1 MFGFEAQV
9 ARNSPAIAKN
19 YNNKAG
25 HSERT
30 IRVHEFVQRLP
41 CIPTRRSGLLY
52 AILLTLACGWASQAM
67 ALSSDR
73 EQPIELE
80 ADSAHIDERTG
91 VSVYTGNVKLT
102 QGSTRLLAD
111 RLTVERHE
119 DGHRMIAEGQPATFS
134 QQPDDKPDPVEGR
147 AQTIDYHAGRKRVI
161 LTGAAEVWQGG
172 NRFASE
178 RIVYDTD
185 TDTVRGGQASPGA
198 KPGERVRITIQPQA
212 VKRP

>member
-1 MFGFEAQV
+1 MT
-9 ARNSPAIAKN
+9 RS
-19 YNNKAG
+19 
-25 HSERT
+25 
-30 IRVHEFVQRLP
+30 FVSILGRP
-41 CIPTRRSGLLY
+41 GVLLY
-52 AILLTLACGWASQAM
+52 ASLFVLACGWSGQVA

-102 QGSTRLLAD
+102 QGSTKLLAD
-111 RLTVERHE
+111 RLTVERGE
-119 DGHRMIAEGQPATFS
+119 DGNRVVAEGQPATFS
-134 QQPDDKPDPVEGR
+134 QQPDDKPEPVEGR
-147 AQTIDYHAGRKRVI
+147 AKTIDYHTGRERVI
-161 LTGAAEVWQGG
+161 LTGSAEVWQGG

-178 RIVYDTD
+178 RIVYDTA

-212 VKRP
+212 VKEKP